1 MSIYYLLAQKLA
13 SIQPRTSPVKYARS
27 PCTDPP
33 GERRDG
39 RSRADAQASIVRL
52 LPPSERPE
60 PVACRAE
67 LRAAVTELRDVV
79 TELRAVSAE
88 FSAVGPEL
96 SLRIICM

>member
-1 MSIYYLLAQKLA
+1 MA
-13 SIQPRTSPVKYARS
+13 STQPRTSLVKFARS
-27 PCTDPP
+27 PCTDLDLP

-60 PVACRAE
+60 PVACRTE

-96 SLRIICM
+96 SL